1 MQEAVDYRKIE
12 ATDGMGGWQEHGAK
26 ALADALCV
34 NTRLTSLDM
43 SANGIGKEVS
53 EPLPL
58 TP

>member
-1 MQEAVDYRKIE
+1 
-12 ATDGMGGWQEHGAK
+12 MGGWQEHGAK

-43 SANGIGKEVS
+43 SANGIGKEVF

-58 TP
+58 AP